1 MTINLRWC
9 HALNSCKA
17 SMDNSQN
24 MVPRNWTGVSCFAGG
39 FFTNWDITEAPPPPR
54 PGIKGSLLLNKKS
67 SSVYQI
73 LSIGSDK
80 AVVPNIFGT
89 RDQFHGRQF
98 FDGWGR
104 WREGSGSNVN
114 NGEWPLKLAHPPL
127 TSCYAAEF
135 LKGS

>member
-1 MTINLRWC
+1 MLLTVVRHLWIIAKIWYPGIEPGSP
-9 HALNSCKA
+9 ALQV
-17 SMDNSQN
+17 DYL
-24 MVPRNWTGVSCFAGG
+24 P
-39 FFTNWDITEAPPPPR
+39 TELSRKPPPPPR

-89 RDQFHGRQF
+89 RDRFHGRQF